1 MVNDCIRFMQNDVK
15 KIYADGN
22 IKPNNL
28 PGSPIDQFPPA
39 GAGAGGTPTYLG
51 GEWFEGKT
59 LSKMV

>member
-1 MVNDCIRFMQNDVK
+1 MQNDVK